1 MTTSTAAVA
10 QDRQDERKR
19 KRAAIVK
26 FSLAGAALVGIAAA
40 ATSAAWTDDAWF
52 SASASAV
59 GDEGVE
65 LQGSLTDVDAAY
77 VDADTSGV
85 AITIPT
91 AELAGMVPSE
101 TREFEVYVRND
112 GDVDLSVDAA
122 IAATGLLE
130 EATISTDF
138 ADGTVLAPSASGT
151 VVHVTVV
158 ADDWSTAVQ
167 GTTGG
172 LTLRFSGSTVD

>member
-10 QDRQDERKR
+10 HDRQDERKR
-19 KRAAIVK
+19 KRAAIAK

-52 SASASAV
+52 SASGSAV
-59 GDEGVE
+59 DSDGVE
-65 LQGSLTDVDAAY
+65 LQGSLTDVDSAY

-85 AITIPT
+85 AITIPP
-91 AELAGMVPSE
+91 AELAGMVPNE
-101 TREFEVYVRND
+101 TRDFEVYVRND
-112 GDVDLSVDAA
+112 GDVDLSVDAT
-122 IAATGLLE
+122 IAATGLLAD
-130 EATISTDF
+130 ATISTDF
-138 ADGTVLAPSASGT
+138 ADDTVLAPSTAGT
-151 VVHVTVV
+151 LVTVTVV
-158 ADDWSTAVQ
+158 ADDWTTAAQ

>member
-19 KRAAIVK
+19 KRAAIAK

-59 GDEGVE
+59 DDAGVE
-65 LQGSLTDVDAAY
+65 LQGSLTDVDGAY

-85 AITIPT
+85 AIEIPT
-91 AELAGMVPSE
+91 AELEDMVPNE
-101 TREFEVYVRND
+101 TREFEVYIRND
-112 GDVDLSVDAA
+112 GVVDLSVDAA
-122 IAATGLLE
+122 VAPTGLLAD
-130 EATISTDF
+130 ATISTDF
-138 ADGTVLAPSASGT
+138 ADGTVLAPSAAGT
-151 VVHVTVV
+151 LVTVTVV
-158 ADDWSTAVQ
+158 ADDWSTTAQ